1 MMNEDSFLD
10 SYMESYIGNWSEG
23 PYVPEA
29 EEAEDN
35 WWADRWEDDADEPI
49 DLPDDYYD
57 EPDNDPYYGWEE

>member
-1 MMNEDSFLD
+1 MNEDSFLD

-23 PYVPEA
+23 PYCPEP

-35 WWADRWEDDADEPI
+35 WWADMWEDDADEPT

-57 EPDNDPYYGWEE
+57 ESDNDPYYGWEE